1 MENKKEKQN
10 IIDTNAQASAF
21 GWDFQSS
28 LALFIVS
35 QDLKDLKSIKVE
47 GKTEDIEIS
56 YENQEMIYIQAKSQ
70 RDPYSSSN
78 TNKHL
83 QDALKT
89 LINASQNNSY
99 ASLVYGT
106 NIANPFVFQKFST
119 MFANSPTKYSF
130 SELPD
135 KIKEKIQSYVV
146 KVAKKEKLD
155 LSNFDINRLI
165 IRTLPFFGDDDQT
178 RYRFIKESVI
188 VFLTSIG
195 LNNAQAT
202 RVFENYQLDFAKNPS
217 KSIALEKGDLTWPI
231 VIFALDPVSDEFFE
245 EFDLDMGEED
255 AIENTYS
262 EFIERKLI
270 DFPFINQVIQQ
281 YRDYLK
287 SKKYA
292 SKRTAPKSF
301 IEEYADYYEKKL
313 FFSES
318 NDTSNAVTKFI
329 IWKILKKIKLIER
342 LDKEVGL

>member
-1 MENKKEKQN
+1 MENRKEELN

-35 QDLKDLKSIKVE
+35 QNLKDLKSIKVE

-56 YENQEMIYIQAKSQ
+56 YKNQEMIYIQAKSQ

-83 QDALKT
+83 KDALKT
-89 LINASQNNSY
+89 LINASQTNSY
-99 ASLVYGT
+99 AYLVYGT

-119 MFANSPTKYSF
+119 MFSNSPTKYSF

-135 KIKEKIQSYVV
+135 KIKDKIQSYGL
-146 KVAKKEKLD
+146 KIAQQEKLD
-155 LSNFDINRLI
+155 ISNFDVNRLI
-165 IRTLPFFGDDDQT
+165 IRTLPFFGDDDRT
-178 RYRFIKESVI
+178 RYRFIKESVTE
-188 VFLTSIG
+188 FLTNIG
-195 LNNAQAT
+195 LSNAQAA

-231 VIFALDPVSDEFFE
+231 VIFALDPVNDDFFE

-262 EFIERKLI
+262 EFIERKSI
-270 DFPFINQVIQQ
+270 DFHFINQVVQQ

-287 SKKYA
+287 SKNYT

-301 IEEYADYYEKKL
+301 IEEYANYYEKKYSFQSL
-313 FFSES
+313 MIHLTLSPS
-318 NDTSNAVTKFI
+318 
-329 IWKILKKIKLIER
+329 L
-342 LDKEVGL
+342 